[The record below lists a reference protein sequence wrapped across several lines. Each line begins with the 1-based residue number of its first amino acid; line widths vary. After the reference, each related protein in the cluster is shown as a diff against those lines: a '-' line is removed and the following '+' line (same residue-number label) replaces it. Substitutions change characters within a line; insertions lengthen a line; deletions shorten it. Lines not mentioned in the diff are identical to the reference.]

1 LNGVAVLFDERQ
13 HLVHEVYSQLELSST
28 QQFACQNREERLDLA
43 CLSWS
48 DPTIRDNTP
57 PPSYGFWLSKLKIE
71 EEDGVRIPKI
81 LRSLLA
87 LDKSVV
93 FIDWGHNKKIET
105 TRAELRVWIRQKVR
119 KKGCRGCCGER
130 RSREDC
136 GGGERRWRHVDVSFA
151 TSTLVAVARRVKWP
165 TTVAG
170 SPGRGT
176 TRPIPA
182 PLRTSSSMT
191 PSPHPRPLAARHT
204 FSWRAV
210 NDACMR
216 VSTEALGRIELHA
229 GLSTIAIDEVK
240 YKMGHKYLTVVCSH
254 ANRQGRSDL
263 LPQRRE
269 IDRPIALL
277 AQTVVAPRPS
287 PVLRAFAVV
296 PHTGTEGLH
305 GPPGHRSRH
314 R

>member
-1 LNGVAVLFDERQ
+1 VAHDRSRVPWARHD
-13 HLVHEVYSQLELSST
+13 SS
-28 QQFACQNREERLDLA
+28 N
-43 CLSWS
+43 
-48 DPTIRDNTP
+48 
-57 PPSYGFWLSKLKIE
+57 
-71 EEDGVRIPKI
+71 
-81 LRSLLA
+81 
-87 LDKSVV
+87 
-93 FIDWGHNKKIET
+93 
-105 TRAELRVWIRQKVR
+105 TRAF
-119 KKGCRGCCGER
+119 
-130 RSREDC
+130 EDLI
-136 GGGERRWRHVDVSFA
+136 VYDAIASSKA
-151 TSTLVAVARRVKWP
+151 T
-165 TTVAG
+165 
-170 SPGRGT
+170 
-176 TRPIPA
+176 
-182 PLRTSSSMT
+182 
-191 PSPHPRPLAARHT
+191 AARHT

-254 ANRQGRSDL
+254 ANRQGRSDV
-263 LPQRRE
+263 LPQRPE

-305 GPPGHRSRH
+305 RPPGHRSRH